1 MNIVTAMP
9 DFKRKHDTL
18 LLWIHWLNL
27 LVEPTYDLKLLRS
40 VTNALNLSP
49 NVLESRWIFAGY
61 NVTMCQALHTGC
73 YAIGLGTQQHSSD
86 SFQLGLFFGYE

>member
-40 VTNALNLSP
+40 MVSCHQYI
-49 NVLESRWIFAGY
+49 ESI
-61 NVTMCQALHTGC
+61 TKCP
-73 YAIGLGTQQHSSD
+73 
-86 SFQLGLFFGYE
+86 